1 MENGNLQKISRL
13 PLRDHVYDILQRAI
27 IAGEIA
33 PGGRVRDQDLAAQ
46 LGVSRTPVREALQR
60 LEDEGLVET
69 VPGALTRITPLDTRA
84 ARDAFPVVAALHAL
98 ATRLGVPRLTP
109 ADLAAMEAANARLA
123 VALDR
128 HAVPEAIA
136 ADDSF
141 HGVLLQAAGNG
152 EVVQALAR
160 LMPKVRRLEF
170 ARFGSLAGRRSVEQH
185 AAILAAC
192 ARGAP
197 GEAAGLVEENWL
209 TLGQLIVESLERP
222 EPPSVA
228 GA

>member
-123 VALDR
+123 VALDSR
-128 HAVPEAIA
+128 AVPEAIA

-141 HGVLLQAAGNG
+141 HGVLLQVAGNG
-152 EVVQALAR
+152 EIAQALAR

-185 AAILAAC
+185 AVILAAC
-192 ARGAP
+192 VQGAS
-197 GEAAGLVEENWL
+197 GEAAGRVEENWL

-222 EPPSVA
+222 ESPLPA

>member
-109 ADLAAMEAANARLA
+109 ADMTAMEAANARLA
-123 VALDR
+123 AALDSR
-128 HAVPEAIA
+128 TVPEAIA

-141 HGVLLQAAGNG
+141 HGVLLQVAGNG
-152 EVVQALAR
+152 EIAPALAR

-192 ARGAP
+192 ARGAA
-197 GEAAGLVEENWL
+197 GEAAALVEENWL

-222 EPPSVA
+222 ESPLPA

>member
-33 PGGRVRDQDLAAQ
+33 PGRRVRDQDLAAQ

-98 ATRLGVPRLTP
+98 ATRLAVPHLTP
-109 ADLAAMEAANARLA
+109 AHLAAMEAANARLA
-123 VALDR
+123 AALDSR
-128 HAVPEAIA
+128 AVHEALA
-136 ADDSF
+136 ADDGF
-141 HGVLLQAAGNG
+141 HGVLLQVAGNG
-152 EVVQALAR
+152 EIAQALAR

-192 ARGAP
+192 ARGAT

-222 EPPSVA
+222 EPPPPADV
-228 GA
+228 